1 MTEWKP
7 NRFLSALELKLSPVM
22 TAILLVILMWLLAR
36 ATPGFSMRPDV
47 RIVICA
53 VLMAAGAAVGL
64 AGVWSFRRARTT
76 VNPWRVNASSE
87 LVVSGVYRRTRNPM
101 YLGLLLALLG
111 WGVFLANAFALLL
124 ALIFVPFMNR
134 FQILPEEKALR
145 QAYGES
151 FGEYC
156 RRVGRWL

>member
-1 MTEWKP
+1 MTDRKP

-22 TAILLVILMWLLAR
+22 TAILLGILMWLLAR
-36 ATPGFSMRPDV
+36 ATPGFSIRPDV

-53 VLMAAGAAVGL
+53 ALMAAGAAVGL
-64 AGVWSFRRARTT
+64 AGVWSFRKARTT

-87 LVVSGVYRRTRNPM
+87 LVVSGVYRHTRNPM
-101 YLGLLLALLG
+101 YLGLLLGLLG
-111 WGVFLANAFALLL
+111 WGVCLANAFALLL
-124 ALIFVPFMNR
+124 ALIFIPFMNR
-134 FQILPEEKALR
+134 FQILPEERALR

-151 FGEYC
+151 FQEYC